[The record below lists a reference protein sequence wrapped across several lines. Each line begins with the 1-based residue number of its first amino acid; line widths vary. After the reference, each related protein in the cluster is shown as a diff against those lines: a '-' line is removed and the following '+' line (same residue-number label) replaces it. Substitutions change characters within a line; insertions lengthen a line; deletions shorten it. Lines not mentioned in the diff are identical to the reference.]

1 LVQVSKG
8 YRGIEGERLKIQ
20 FLGGTGTVTGSKYLV
35 TEGDTRI
42 LIDCG
47 LYQGLKELRLRNW
60 DALPVK
66 PSAIAA
72 VVLTHAHIDHSG
84 YLPLL
89 VKNGFKGKIYC
100 TPGTQAQC
108 GILLPDSGWLQEEEA
123 RFANKRGFSKH
134 HPALPLYTQD
144 DALMSLEKFVAKKQ
158 GEDFPLPGNIHC
170 RFENSGHIL
179 GSALVRLS
187 AGGKTLTFTGD
198 LGRPND
204 PLFFPPGPLAD
215 TDYLVVES
223 TYGNR
228 IHDTKPAEDI
238 LAAIITEAAQKK
250 SVVLVPAFSVGRTQ
264 LLLYYIAKLRRE
276 KRIPEIP
283 VFLNSPMSINATE
296 IFREHPSEHRLNAEA
311 CQELR
316 KVATYIRTPEESKRL
331 NQTAGP
337 MVIISANG
345 MATGGRILHH
355 LTAFAPH
362 ENNIIL
368 FTGFQAAGTRGA
380 ALLQGAKTLRIH
392 GEEVPVRAR
401 VEMIHSLSAHADA
414 AEIIDWLAHCK
425 RPPHTTFVTHGEP
438 ESSRVLAERISTEL
452 GWNAAVPE
460 YLQEVNLV

>member
-1 LVQVSKG
+1 M
-8 YRGIEGERLKIQ
+8 KIQ

-35 TEGDTRI
+35 TEGETHI
-42 LIDCG
+42 LVDCG

-60 DALPVK
+60 DPLPVR
-66 PSAIAA
+66 PASIAA

-100 TPGTQAQC
+100 TPGTRAQC
-108 GILLPDSGWLQEEEA
+108 EILLPDSGWLQEEEA

-144 DALMSLEKFVAKKQ
+144 DALISLGKFTAKKYR
-158 GEDFPLPGNIHC
+158 EDFTLPGNISC

-179 GSALVRLS
+179 GSALVRLT
-187 AGGKTLTFTGD
+187 AGNKTVTFTGD

-204 PLFFPPGPLAD
+204 PLFFPPDAVAE
-215 TDYLVVES
+215 TDYLIVES

-228 IHDTKPAEDI
+228 IHDHKPAEDT
-238 LAAIITEAAQKK
+238 LADIITEAANKK
-250 SVVLVPAFSVGRTQ
+250 AVVLVPAFSVGRTQ
-264 LLLYYIAKLRRE
+264 LLLYYFAKLRRE
-276 KRIPEIP
+276 NRIPEIP

-296 IFREHPSEHRLNAEA
+296 IFRDHQGDHRLGAAACAELCEA
-311 CQELR
+311 
-316 KVATYIRTPEESKRL
+316 AIYIRTPEESKRL

-355 LTAFAPH
+355 LAAFGPH

-392 GEEVPVRAR
+392 GEEVPIRAR

-414 AEIIDWLAHCK
+414 PEILAWLSLCK
-425 RPPHTTFVTHGEP
+425 KPPRMTFVTHGEP
-438 ESSRVLAERISTEL
+438 ESARALAERIHQEL
-452 GWNAAVPE
+452 KWNASVPE
-460 YLQEVNLV
+460 YLQEVELV